1 MIKMVKKYNAESL
14 FKLDGHGHVEILR
27 LVPKSAGV
35 VAYLPHD
42 VLEFLNLHREDRSLV
57 ALLDDEGEYNYVIL
71 IADKDL
77 TKLLRPLI
85 LARRQKAQRLQEELK
100 AQLQAQK
107 QQAEAAIS
115 VSQEYD

>member
-1 MIKMVKKYNAESL
+1 MKTTNKLSASNL
-14 FKLDGHGHVEILR
+14 FISDGHIELLR

-42 VLEFLNLHREDRSLV
+42 VLEFLNLHKEDRSLI
-57 ALLDDEGEYNYVIL
+57 ALLDDEGEYNYVVL

-77 TKLLRPLI
+77 SRLLRPII

-100 AQLQAQK
+100 AQLKAQ
-107 QQAEAAIS
+107 QQAETEAEQN
-115 VSQEYD
+115 VTYDG